1 MRMGYVKFRSVVNGY
16 FGYGERIMLA
26 VGVALVAVGLGTG
39 NPGFWIP
46 GCVFMAIGGFQRVN
60 RRN

>member
-1 MRMGYVKFRSVVNGY
+1 MF
-16 FGYGERIMLA
+16 A

-46 GCVFMAIGGFQRVN
+46 GCVFMAIGSARRGN
-60 RRN
+60 RRD

>member
-1 MRMGYVKFRSVVNGY
+1 
-16 FGYGERIMLA
+16 MLA

-46 GCVFMAIGGFQRVN
+46 GCVFMTIGCFKRVN
-60 RRN
+60 RRD